1 LPSTTTP
8 DGRSAFLLE
17 LLAIREDPKVKRYA
31 LRLAGNPDLAED
43 ALNEAYCA
51 VASVRDP
58 RRIRD
63 LRAYFFTVLRKTVN
77 HLRYQLGA
85 LLIEDPGRVADSRRD
100 QTGCYALP
108 PRPLDQRVSVGLL
121 FQAWLEPFTTQCG
134 ELAAQVPARSPDP
147 GRYRDV
153 IVRSAGLVLRAI
165 ATGDV
170 CDADSNSELRAAYPE
185 WFAEPGCA
193 ENTCHQRFC
202 RARAD
207 VRDLLRAMVNRDDL
221 YP

>member
-43 ALNEAYCA
+43 ALDEAYCA
-51 VASVRDP
+51 VARVRDP
-58 RRIRD
+58 WRIRD
-63 LRAYFFTVLRKTVN
+63 LRAYFFIVLRKTVN

-85 LLIEDPGRVADSRRD
+85 LLIEDPGGVADRRQD
-100 QTGCYALP
+100 QTGYRS
-108 PRPLDQRVSVGLL
+108 RPLDQEVSVDLL
-121 FQAWLEPFTTQCG
+121 FQTWLEPFTTQCG
-134 ELAAQVPARSPDP
+134 ELAARVPARSPDP

-153 IVRSAGLVLRAI
+153 IVRGAGLVLRAI

-170 CDADSNSELRAAYPE
+170 SDADSNPELRAAYPE

-193 ENTCHQRFC
+193 ENTCHQRFS

-207 VRDLLRAMVNRDDL
+207 VRDLLRTMVNRDDL
-221 YP
+221 YH